1 MHNSKNLQSSI
12 LYTLKHMDQQ
22 LTMCIDNEPYCFG
35 VHHVHQLH
43 DLLLVMVILEIQEQ
57 SKNNQNQE

>member
-1 MHNSKNLQSSI
+1 
-12 LYTLKHMDQQ
+12 MDQQ
-22 LTMCIDNEPYCFG
+22 LTMCSDNEPYFFG
-35 VHHVHQLH
+35 VHHVYQLH